1 MSLESSSEIN
11 KVFIYILSRFVDRD
25 MFMRFFG
32 AGIGHKATNK
42 YTDAFRKDVLAMANA
57 TQSNTD
63 PIVDSDLQIP
73 DSEEAQLAEE
83 QDYGYEIDD
92 ESEDDVE
99 DDGAD
104 LGAEDGEE
112 PWEVDDLQA
121 EGYDDL

>member
-1 MSLESSSEIN
+1 MLA
-11 KVFIYILSRFVDRD
+11 RFVDRD

-42 YTDAFRKDVLAMANA
+42 YTEAFRKDVQVMANA

-63 PIVDSDLQIP
+63 PIVDLQIP
-73 DSEEAQLAEE
+73 DSEEAKLAEE
-83 QDYGYEIDD
+83 QDYGYEIDG
-92 ESEDDVE
+92 ESEDEVE
-99 DDGAD
+99 NDGAD

-112 PWEVDDLQA
+112 PWDMDDMQA

>member
-1 MSLESSSEIN
+1 MT
-11 KVFIYILSRFVDRD
+11 ILIFMLARFVDRD

-42 YTDAFRKDVLAMANA
+42 YTETFRKDVRAMANA
-57 TQSNTD
+57 MQSNTD

-83 QDYGYEIDD
+83 QDYGYEISG
-92 ESEDDVE
+92 ESEDEVE

-112 PWEVDDLQA
+112 PWDMDDIQA

>member
-1 MSLESSSEIN
+1 
-11 KVFIYILSRFVDRD
+11 

-32 AGIGHKATNK
+32 AGVGHKATNK
-42 YTDAFRKDVLAMANA
+42 YTDAFRKDALAMANT

-63 PIVDSDLQIP
+63 PIVGSDLQIP

-83 QDYGYEIDD
+83 QDYGYEIGGDSEDD
-92 ESEDDVE
+92 ESLDELE

-112 PWEVDDLQA
+112 PWDMDDLYV
-121 EGYDDL
+121 EGYDEL